1 MIMSES
7 KSALIFANL
16 NKDNAGL
23 SAQIVQAQLGERG
36 WHADILAFRGP
47 ISEHPDFSSYGL
59 LVSLGGDG
67 TLLYAASF
75 AGPLG
80 IPILPINL
88 GTLGFIA
95 ANKMDTWAVTFD
107 GWQRRAIEVSKRLML
122 KVQASRGK
130 QILYSGIALNDIV
143 VSSEGNA
150 RMIRMCLYVN
160 KECFGH
166 YRADGLIVSTPTGS
180 TAYNLAAGGPAVH
193 PEISALI
200 INPICP
206 FTLASRPLV
215 IPGTLAVEIAIDE
228 TKKTGALLTM
238 DGHEMISLKKADM
251 VKIEKYKKYALLIV
265 PPGNAFFSALR
276 TKLGWSGDSDA

>member
-1 MIMSES
+1 MI
-7 KSALIFANL
+7 
-16 NKDNAGL
+16 
-23 SAQIVQAQLGERG
+23 
-36 WHADILAFRGP
+36 
-47 ISEHPDFSSYGL
+47 
-59 LVSLGGDG
+59 SLGGDG

-88 GTLGFIA
+88 GTLGFVA
-95 ANKMDTWAVTFD
+95 ANKMETWTTTFD
-107 GWQRRAIEVSKRLML
+107 GWRSGAVEVSRRLML
-122 KVQASRGK
+122 RVHAYRAEKL
-130 QILYSGIALNDIV
+130 LYRGIALNDIV
-143 VSSEGNA
+143 VSSEGSA

-160 KECFGH
+160 EECFGY

-193 PEISALI
+193 PELSALI

-215 IPGTLAVEIAIDE
+215 IPGTLPVEIAVDDA
-228 TKKTGALLTM
+228 KKTGALLIT
-238 DGHEMISLKKADM
+238 DGHETVSLQKADR
-251 VKIEKYKKYALLIV
+251 VRVEKYTRQALLIV

-276 TKLGWSGDSDA
+276 SKLGWSGDNDA

>member
-1 MIMSES
+1 MQES

-16 NKDNAGL
+16 NKDDAGNAALVIKKGL
-23 SAQIVQAQLGERG
+23 LERG
-36 WHADILAFRGP
+36 WQADILGFRGS
-47 ISEHPDFSSYGL
+47 IGERPDFSRYAL

-80 IPILPINL
+80 LPILPINL

-95 ANKMDTWAVTFD
+95 ANKIDTWASTFD
-107 GWQRRAIEVSKRLML
+107 GWRSGAIEASKRLML
-122 KVQASRGK
+122 RVRAYRENEL
-130 QILYSGIALNDIV
+130 LYNGIALNDIV

-160 KECFGH
+160 NDRFGH

-193 PEISALI
+193 PEINAII

-215 IPGTLAVEIAIDE
+215 IPGKLPVEIVIDE
-228 TKKTGALLTM
+228 TRKSGALLTI
-238 DGHEMISLKKADM
+238 DGHDLTPLKKGDIA
-251 VKIEKYKKYALLIV
+251 KIEKYEKHALLVV

-276 TKLGWSGDSDA
+276 TKLGWSGDNDA

>member
-1 MIMSES
+1 MQES

-16 NKDNAGL
+16 NKDDAGNAALVIKKGL
-23 SAQIVQAQLGERG
+23 LERG
-36 WHADILAFRGP
+36 WQADILGFRSSIG
-47 ISEHPDFSSYGL
+47 ERPDFSRYAL

-75 AGPLG
+75 AVPLG
-80 IPILPINL
+80 LPILPINL

-95 ANKMDTWAVTFD
+95 ANKIDTWAATFD
-107 GWQRRAIEVSKRLML
+107 GWCSGSIEVSKRLML
-122 KVQASRGK
+122 RVRAYRENEL
-130 QILYSGIALNDIV
+130 LYNGIALNDIV

-160 KECFGH
+160 NDRFGH

-193 PEISALI
+193 PEISAII

-215 IPGTLAVEIAIDE
+215 IPGKLPVEIVIDE
-228 TKKTGALLTM
+228 TRKSGALLTV
-238 DGHEMISLKKADM
+238 DGHDMTPLKKGDVA
-251 VKIEKYKKYALLIV
+251 KIEKYEKHALLVV

-276 TKLGWSGDSDA
+276 TKLGWSGDNDA

>member
-1 MIMSES
+1 MSKS

-16 NKDNAGL
+16 NKNDAGHA
-23 SAQIVQAQLGERG
+23 AQIVQAQLGDRG
-36 WHADILAFRGP
+36 WRAEVLAFHGP
-47 ISEHPDFSSYGL
+47 ISEYPDFSQYGL

-95 ANKMDTWAVTFD
+95 ANKMDTWAATFD
-107 GWQRRAIEVSKRLML
+107 GWQDRAIEVSKRLML
-122 KVQASRGK
+122 KVQAYRK
-130 QILYSGIALNDIV
+130 NKILYKGIALNDIV

-228 TKKTGALLTM
+228 TKKTGALLTV
-238 DGHEMISLKKADM
+238 DGHEMISLERDDV
-251 VKIEKYKKYALLIV
+251 VKIEKYKKPALLVV
-265 PPGNAFFSALR
+265 PSGNAFFSALR

>member
-1 MIMSES
+1 MTTRM
-7 KSALIFANL
+7 SALIFANL
-16 NKDNAGL
+16 NKDDAGNA
-23 SAQIVQAQLGERG
+23 AKIVQRQLLEKS

-47 ISEHPDFSSYGL
+47 ISEIPDFSGYDL
-59 LVSLGGDG
+59 FISLGGDG

-95 ANKMDTWAVTFD
+95 ANKMETWGSTFD
-107 GWQRRAIEVSKRLML
+107 DWRDGNIAESKRLML
-122 KVQASRGK
+122 KVQAYRGVERLFK
-130 QILYSGIALNDIV
+130 GIALNDVV

-150 RMIRMCLYVN
+150 RMIRMCLSVN
-160 KECFGH
+160 HERFGH
-166 YRADGLIVSTPTGS
+166 YRADGLIVATPTGS

-193 PEISALI
+193 SEIGALI

-206 FTLASRPLV
+206 FTLASRPLL
-215 IPGTLAVEIAIDE
+215 IPASTLVEISIDE
-228 TKKTGALLTM
+228 TRKTGALLTI
-238 DGHEMISLKKADM
+238 DGHDMIGLNVHDS
-251 VKIEKYKKYALLIV
+251 VKIQRYKKPALLVV
-265 PPGNAFFSALR
+265 PSGNAFFSALR

>member
-1 MIMSES
+1 MCMSES
-7 KSALIFANL
+7 RSALIFVNL
-16 NKDNAGL
+16 NKDDAGH
-23 SAQIVQAQLGERG
+23 AAKIVQTQLNDREWR
-36 WHADILAFRGP
+36 ADILAFHGP
-47 ISEHPDFSSYGL
+47 ISEYPDFSRYGL
-59 LVSLGGDG
+59 MISLGGDG

-75 AGPLG
+75 AGPLS

-88 GTLGFIA
+88 GTLGFVA
-95 ANKMDTWAVTFD
+95 ANKMDTWTATFD
-107 GWQRRAIEVSKRLML
+107 GWQRGA
-122 KVQASRGK
+122 VQASRRLMLSVHAYRGK
-130 QILYSGIALNDIV
+130 KLLYKGIALNDIV
-143 VSSEGNA
+143 VSSEGSA

-160 KECFGH
+160 KECFGY

-215 IPGTLAVEIAIDE
+215 IPGTLPVEIAVDDA
-228 TKKTGALLTM
+228 KKTGAVLIV
-238 DGHEMISLKKADM
+238 DGHETVSLQKADR
-251 VKIEKYKKYALLIV
+251 VKIKKYTRQALLIV

-276 TKLGWSGDSDA
+276 TKLGWSGDNDA

>member
-1 MIMSES
+1 MQES

-16 NKDNAGL
+16 NKDDAGNAALVIKKGL
-23 SAQIVQAQLGERG
+23 LERG
-36 WHADILAFRGP
+36 WQADILGFRGS
-47 ISEHPDFSSYGL
+47 IGERPDFSRYAL

-80 IPILPINL
+80 LPILPINL

-95 ANKMDTWAVTFD
+95 ANKIDTWAATFD
-107 GWQRRAIEVSKRLML
+107 GWRSGSIEVSKRLML
-122 KVQASRGK
+122 RVHAYREKEL
-130 QILYSGIALNDIV
+130 LYNGIALNDIV

-160 KECFGH
+160 NDRFGH

-193 PEISALI
+193 PEINAII

-215 IPGTLAVEIAIDE
+215 IPGKLPVEIVIDE
-228 TKKTGALLTM
+228 TRKSGALLTV
-238 DGHEMISLKKADM
+238 DGHDMTPLKKGDVA
-251 VKIEKYKKYALLIV
+251 KIEKYEKHALLVV

-276 TKLGWSGDSDA
+276 TKLGWSGDNDA

>member
-1 MIMSES
+1 MPES

-16 NKDNAGL
+16 NKDDAGHA
-23 SAQIVQAQLGERG
+23 AQIVQVKLGERG
-36 WHADILAFRGP
+36 WRADILAFHGP
-47 ISEHPDFSSYGL
+47 IAEYPDFSRYGL
-59 LVSLGGDG
+59 VVSLGGDG
-67 TLLYAASF
+67 TLLYAESF

-80 IPILPINL
+80 IPVLPINL

-95 ANKMDTWAVTFD
+95 ANKIDTWLTNFD
-107 GWQRRAIEVSKRLML
+107 NWQNGTIDVSRRLML
-122 KVQASRGK
+122 KVQAYRGK
-130 QILYSGIALNDIV
+130 ELLYEGIALNDIV

-160 KECFGH
+160 QECFGR

-215 IPGTLAVEIAIDE
+215 IPGTLPVEIVIDD
-228 TKKTGALLTM
+228 TKKTGALLIV
-238 DGHEMISLKKADM
+238 DGHEMVSLKRDDM
-251 VKIEKYKKYALLIV
+251 VKIEKYEKNALLIV

>member
-1 MIMSES
+1 MSES
-7 KSALIFANL
+7 RSALIFANL
-16 NKDNAGL
+16 NKDDAGHA
-23 SAQIVQAQLGERG
+23 AQIVQAQLGDREWR
-36 WHADILAFRGP
+36 ADILAFRGP
-47 ISEHPDFSSYGL
+47 ISEYPDFSRYGL
-59 LVSLGGDG
+59 MVSLGGDG

-88 GTLGFIA
+88 GTLGFVA
-95 ANKMDTWAVTFD
+95 ANKMDTWAATFD
-107 GWQRRAIEVSKRLML
+107 SWQSRAIEASRRLML
-122 KVQASRGK
+122 KVQAYRGK
-130 QILYSGIALNDIV
+130 DLLYRGLALNDIV
-143 VSSEGNA
+143 VSSEGSA
-150 RMIRMCLYVN
+150 HMIRMCLYVN
-160 KECFGH
+160 KECFGY

-215 IPGTLAVEIAIDE
+215 IPGTLPVEIAVDD
-228 TKKTGALLTM
+228 TKKTGAILIV
-238 DGHEMISLKKADM
+238 DGHETVSLQKADM
-251 VKIEKYKKYALLIV
+251 VKIEKYKKQALLIV

-276 TKLGWSGDSDA
+276 TKLGWSGDNDA

>member
-1 MIMSES
+1 MTKRM
-7 KSALIFANL
+7 SALIFANL
-16 NKDNAGL
+16 NKDDAGHA
-23 SAQIVQAQLGERG
+23 AQIIQEQLQKKN

-47 ISEHPDFSSYGL
+47 ISEFPDFSTYNL
-59 LVSLGGDG
+59 FISLGGDG

-95 ANKMDTWAVTFD
+95 ANRMETWALTLD
-107 GWQRRAIEVSKRLML
+107 NWQNGSVEVSKRLML
-122 KVQASRGK
+122 KVRALREKHQ
-130 QILYSGIALNDIV
+130 LFEGIALNDVV

-150 RMIRMCLYVN
+150 RMIRMCLSIN
-160 KECFGH
+160 KERFGH

-193 PEISALI
+193 PEIGALI

-206 FTLASRPLV
+206 FTLASRPLL
-215 IPGTLAVEIAIDE
+215 IPASTLVEIAIDE
-228 TKKTGALLTM
+228 TRKTGALLTV
-238 DGHEMISLKKADM
+238 DGHEMISLKIDDV
-251 VKIEKYKKYALLIV
+251 VKIKRYSKPALLVV